1 MAICDALEQWWGT
14 EGCYRGCAQ
23 VDAAV
28 EITDADH
35 PAIAAITRH
44 KAHLRQRLTE
54 LTREAGAA
62 EPEQTAADIVVIY
75 EGTITALLLQLV
87 PEPLQR
93 ARRLTTELLP
103 TDDRR

>member
-1 MAICDALEQWWGT
+1 MIFHE
-14 EGCYRGCAQ
+14 E
-23 VDAAV
+23 VAAV
-28 EITDADH
+28 VDYDQFRAGDVS
-35 PAIAAITRH
+35 
-44 KAHLRQRLTE
+44 
-54 LTREAGAA
+54 REAGAA

-93 ARRLTTELLP
+93 ARRLTTELIP